1 MVILFFYHEWFW
13 VNRECISKQILLLTL
28 SLLLLAL
35 LTLMPSSN
43 IPKLPLGWK
52 HIHNKNVF
60 PLHKCGWK
68 NLNAIKTRFHCISVQ
83 RNYVSIV
90 IWRCEK
96 NKVAKIWFCC
106 TLYNEIIFLFFFF
119 TKQKYNLTVHPSPTN
134 TTTLPP
140 TTAQTTNTHNMCCG
154 SGQGW
159 GGVVQFLMGGA
170 HDCVEGQCWGVHNRQ
185 RWWWVVCN
193 GGMAHKF
200 GLGWV

>member
-35 LTLMPSSN
+35 LTLMPSRN
-43 IPKLPLGWK
+43 IPNLPLGWK

-60 PLHKCGWK
+60 PLHKCRWK
-68 NLNAIKTRFHCISVQ
+68 NLNAIETRFHCISVQ

-96 NKVAKIWFCC
+96 NKVAKIWFYC

-119 TKQKYNLTVHPSPTN
+119 YKTEIQFDCTPFPYKHNNSPSHNSTN
-134 TTTLPP
+134 NKHSQHVLWIWTRLRW
-140 TTAQTTNTHNMCCG
+140 CG
-154 SGQGW
+154 AVLDGRCTR
-159 GGVVQFLMGGA
+159 L
-170 HDCVEGQCWGVHNRQ
+170 CWRT
-185 RWWWVVCN
+185 
-193 GGMAHKF
+193 M
-200 GLGWV
+200 LGCTQ